1 MELAESKITSKGQ
14 ISLPTAVR
22 RKLGLVPGT
31 RIEWL
36 EHDGEIVVR
45 RASRYSSQDI
55 HDAVFSTAAKPAS
68 ASAPT
73 MDNGIRRYIK
83 KKHARG

>member
-55 HDAVFSTAAKPAS
+55 HDAVFSAATKPAS

-73 MDNGIRRYIK
+73 MDKGIRRYIK